1 MDQLITSLRRD
12 DKCTPGKK
20 KLVVSQLALACTLA
34 ITSQANAATND
45 ISGQTYNT
53 FHHYNDATYADD
65 VYYDGYVGWNNYA
78 ADSYYNGDIYPVI
91 NNATVNGVI
100 STYYLDDGISTNTNA
115 NSLTIKNSTI
125 HGMIYS
131 ECMTTDCADRA
142 DDYYHDR
149 LALTVD
155 NSTIDDNY
163 EHYTYNGTYNNAA
176 DTHVV
181 DVYNIGTAIT
191 LDQEVDLSIT
201 NNSHVAGITLTQG
214 YEWEDIDDNTVSTGV
229 NSSEVFNNT
238 ITVKDSTVTSGS
250 WTDEGTTGWFGNTGN
265 ASDYSGKSNFVTV
278 DTDGD
283 GVADSTIASW
293 DDVALAVVAHPNTDN
308 AMQTTAD
315 FSNSTLMGD
324 VIFSS
329 NFDENFFP
337 RGADSYRDADG
348 EVDTNGWDGTDRL
361 DLTLNNGSKWVGAA
375 QSVHQTGSID
385 VDGDGKGDIAT
396 YGVGTEATATLIDIE
411 DNSLWPLSTVGVE
424 NDDTSYSEFDHI
436 TGNQVYQ
443 SGLFNVTLNTGSQW
457 DTTKTSLIDTLSI
470 NSGSTVNVAD
480 STLISD
486 SISLTG
492 LSALNINEDG
502 HVATDSLTVDNST
515 VTISDE
521 VSAGW
526 AVGDAALYANNIKVT
541 NDGILDVGNTAANAL
556 QVDTL
561 NLTSTTDTSG
571 NIHAGVFNIESNR
584 FVLDADLTNDRTN
597 DTTKSNYGYGL
608 IAMNSDGHLTINGNG
623 DNDNTASIEAGQNEV
638 DNNGD
643 HVAAATGNYKVRI
656 DNATGAG
663 SIADYNGNELIYVN
677 DKNSNATF
685 SAANKADLGAYTY
698 QAEQRGN
705 TVVLQQMELTDYA
718 NMALSIPSANTNIW
732 NLEQDTVGTRLTNSR
747 HGLADNGGA
756 WVSYFGGNFNG
767 DNGTINYDQDVNGIM
782 VGVDTKIDGNNAK
795 WIVGA
800 AAGFAKGDMNDRS
813 GQVDQDSQTAYI
825 YSSAHFANNVFVD
838 GSLSYSH
845 FNNDLSATM
854 SNGTYVDGST
864 NSDAWGFGLKAGYDF
879 KLGDAGY
886 VTPYGSISGLFQS
899 GDDYQLSN
907 DMKVDGQSYD
917 SMRYELGVDA
927 GYTFTYSEDQAL
939 TPYFKLAYV
948 YDDSNN
954 DNDVNGDSID
964 NGTEGSAVRVGL
976 GTQFSFTKNFSAYTD
991 ANYLG
996 GGDVDQDWSANV
1008 GVKYTW

>member
-1 MDQLITSLRRD
+1 TYTTESHTWD
-12 DKCTPGKK
+12 
-20 KLVVSQLALACTLA
+20 
-34 ITSQANAATND
+34 NN
-45 ISGQTYNT
+45 IS
-53 FHHYNDATYADD
+53 
-65 VYYDGYVGWNNYA
+65 
-78 ADSYYNGDIYPVI
+78 VI
-91 NNATVNGVI
+91 
-100 STYYLDDGISTNTNA
+100 
-115 NSLTIKNSTI
+115 
-125 HGMIYS
+125 
-131 ECMTTDCADRA
+131 
-142 DDYYHDR
+142 
-149 LALTVD
+149 
-155 NSTIDDNY
+155 
-163 EHYTYNGTYNNAA
+163 
-176 DTHVV
+176 
-181 DVYNIGTAIT
+181 
-191 LDQEVDLSIT
+191 
-201 NNSHVAGITLTQG
+201 
-214 YEWEDIDDNTVSTGV
+214 
-229 NSSEVFNNT
+229 
-238 ITVKDSTVTSGS
+238 DSTVTSGS
-250 WTDEGTTGWFGNTGN
+250 VTTLEDSGFYGNS
-265 ASDYSGKSNFVTV
+265 AEPSDYSGKGGAN
-278 DTDGD
+278 
-283 GVADSTIASW
+283 
-293 DDVALAVVAHPNTDN
+293 DVALYFSDSAASNYSMKNNVY
-308 AMQTTAD
+308 
-315 FSNSTLMGD
+315 FSNSTLLGD
-324 VIFSS
+324 VVFASTFNANFYPHGHDS
-329 NFDENFFP
+329 N
-337 RGADSYRDADG
+337 ADG
-348 EVDTNGWDGTDRL
+348 VLDTNGGWADDSLNVDELNITL
-361 DLTLNNGSKWVGAA
+361 DNGSKWVGSATTSA
-375 QSVHQTGSID
+375 NVD
-385 VDGDGKGDIAT
+385 VDSTVSTDWYDVTGNSL
-396 YGVGTEATATLIDIE
+396 YPGVVAE
-411 DNSLWPLSTVGVE
+411 DNAWGRTI
-424 NDDTSYSEFDHI
+424 D
-436 TGNQVYQ
+436 NQVFQ
-443 SGLFNVTLNTGSQW
+443 SGVFNVTLNNGSEW
-457 DTTKTSLIDTLSI
+457 NTVNASNIDTLAVNNGSEVNVT
-470 NSGSTVNVAD
+470 NSSLLSDTIGLTNGSSLNIGEDGEVATDHLTVDSYSTVNLTE
-480 STLISD
+480 ST
-486 SISLTG
+486 
-492 LSALNINEDG
+492 
-502 HVATDSLTVDNST
+502 
-515 VTISDE
+515 
-521 VSAGW
+521 GW
-526 AVGDAALYANNIKVT
+526 NNYSNLYANTITVT
-541 NDGILDVGNTAANAL
+541 NGGVLDVN
-556 QVDTL
+556 VDQFDTEAFR
-561 NLTSTTDTSG
+561 TDKLELTSG
-571 NIHAGVFNIESNR
+571 NIADHNGNVVSGVFNIHSSDY
-584 FVLDADLTNDRTN
+584 VLNADLVNDRTW
-597 DTTKSNYGYGL
+597 DTSKSNYGYG
-608 IAMNSDGHLTINGNG
+608 IVAMNSDGHLTINGNG
-623 DNDNTASIEAGQNEV
+623 DV
-638 DNNGD
+638 DNGTELDNSSVD
-643 HVAAATGNYKVRI
+643 NVVAATGNYKVRI

>member
-1 MDQLITSLRRD
+1 
-12 DKCTPGKK
+12 
-20 KLVVSQLALACTLA
+20 
-34 ITSQANAATND
+34 
-45 ISGQTYNT
+45 
-53 FHHYNDATYADD
+53 
-65 VYYDGYVGWNNYA
+65 
-78 ADSYYNGDIYPVI
+78 
-91 NNATVNGVI
+91 
-100 STYYLDDGISTNTNA
+100 
-115 NSLTIKNSTI
+115 
-125 HGMIYS
+125 
-131 ECMTTDCADRA
+131 
-142 DDYYHDR
+142 YYHDR

-191 LDQEVDLSIT
+191 LDQEVDMSIT

-250 WTDEGTTGWFGNTGN
+250 WSDEGTSGWFGNTGN
-265 ASDYSGKSNFVTV
+265 ASDYNG
-278 DTDGD
+278 GD
-283 GVADSTIASW
+283 W
-293 DDVALAVVAHPNTDN
+293 NRDDIALAVIAHPAADN
-308 AMQTTAD
+308 AMQTTATFD
-315 FSNSTLMGD
+315 NSTLMGD
-324 VIFSS
+324 VFFSS

-337 RGADSYRDADG
+337 HGRDSYRDADG
-348 EVDTNGWDGTDRL
+348 DVDTNGWDGTDRL

-375 QSVHQTGSID
+375 MSAHLTVDTNDDGVPDAYGPVYNDSGVVID
-385 VDGDGKGDIAT
+385 T
-396 YGVGTEATATLIDIE
+396 STGTEATATLIDIAA
-411 DNSLWPLSTVGVE
+411 NSLWPSSTVGVE
-424 NDDTSYSEFDHI
+424 NSDSEYSEFDHI
-436 TGNQVYQ
+436 IGNEVYQ

>member
-1 MDQLITSLRRD
+1 MHSW
-12 DKCTPGKK
+12 KK

-238 ITVKDSTVTSGS
+238 ITVKDSIVTSGS

-293 DDVALAVVAHPNTDN
+293 DDVALAVVAHPNADN

>member
-1 MDQLITSLRRD
+1 MHSW
-12 DKCTPGKK
+12 KK

-886 VTPYGSISGLFQS
+886 VTPSVLGL
-899 GDDYQLSN
+899 
-907 DMKVDGQSYD
+907 
-917 SMRYELGVDA
+917 
-927 GYTFTYSEDQAL
+927 
-939 TPYFKLAYV
+939 
-948 YDDSNN
+948 
-954 DNDVNGDSID
+954 
-964 NGTEGSAVRVGL
+964 
-976 GTQFSFTKNFSAYTD
+976 
-991 ANYLG
+991 
-996 GGDVDQDWSANV
+996 
-1008 GVKYTW
+1008 

>member
-1 MDQLITSLRRD
+1 M
-12 DKCTPGKK
+12 
-20 KLVVSQLALACTLA
+20 
-34 ITSQANAATND
+34 
-45 ISGQTYNT
+45 SGDSGGQSN
-53 FHHYNDATYADD
+53 
-65 VYYDGYVGWNNYA
+65 GYVGWNNYA

-131 ECMTTDCADRA
+131 ECMTTDCAERA
-142 DDYYHDR
+142 NDYYHDR

-250 WTDEGTTGWFGNTGN
+250 WSDEGTSGWFGNTGN
-265 ASDYSGKSNFVTV
+265 ASDYNG
-278 DTDGD
+278 GD
-283 GVADSTIASW
+283 W
-293 DDVALAVVAHPNTDN
+293 NRDDIALAVIAHPAADN
-308 AMQTTAD
+308 AMQTTATFD
-315 FSNSTLMGD
+315 NSTLMGD
-324 VIFSS
+324 VFFSS

-337 RGADSYRDADG
+337 HGRDSYRDADG
-348 EVDTNGWDGTDRL
+348 DVDTNGWDGTDRL

-375 QSVHQTGSID
+375 MSAHLTVDTNDDGVPDAYGPVYNDNGVVIDTSTGT
-385 VDGDGKGDIAT
+385 K
-396 YGVGTEATATLIDIE
+396 ATATLIDIAA
-411 DNSLWPLSTVGVE
+411 NSLWPSSTVGVE
-424 NDDTSYSEFDHI
+424 NSDSEYSEFDHI
-436 TGNQVYQ
+436 IGNEVYQ

-718 NMALSIPSANTNIW
+718 NMALSIPPANTNIW

>member
-1 MDQLITSLRRD
+1 MHSW
-12 DKCTPGKK
+12 KK

-293 DDVALAVVAHPNTDN
+293 DDVALAVVAHPNADN

-436 TGNQVYQ
+436 TGNQVYK

>member
-1 MDQLITSLRRD
+1 MHSW
-12 DKCTPGKK
+12 KK

-142 DDYYHDR
+142 NDYYHDR

-181 DVYNIGTAIT
+181 NVYNIGTAIT

-265 ASDYSGKSNFVTV
+265 ASDYN
-278 DTDGD
+278 GD
-283 GVADSTIASW
+283 GWNA
-293 DDVALAVVAHPNTDN
+293 DDVALAVIAHPYADN
-308 AMQTTAD
+308 AMQTTATFD
-315 FSNSTLMGD
+315 NSTLMGD
-324 VIFSS
+324 VFFSS

-337 RGADSYRDADG
+337 HGRDSYRDADG
-348 EVDTNGWDGTDRL
+348 DVDTNGWDGTDRL

-375 QSVHQTGSID
+375 MSAHQVDLGSDIGTD
-385 VDGDGKGDIAT
+385 TDGDGDVDNDTLDGKIDKNSPLDGIYDA
-396 YGVGTEATATLIDIE
+396 YAMGSDATATLIDIAA
-411 DNSLWPLSTVGVE
+411 NSLWPSSTVGVE
-424 NDDTSYSEFDHI
+424 NSDSEYSEFDHI
-436 TGNQVYQ
+436 IGNEVYQ

-643 HVAAATGNYKVRI
+643 RVAAATGNYKVRI

-663 SIADYNGNELIYVN
+663 SVADYNGNELIYVN

-732 NLEQDTVGTRLTNSR
+732 NLEQDTV
-747 HGLADNGGA
+747 
-756 WVSYFGGNFNG
+756 
-767 DNGTINYDQDVNGIM
+767 
-782 VGVDTKIDGNNAK
+782 
-795 WIVGA
+795 
-800 AAGFAKGDMNDRS
+800 
-813 GQVDQDSQTAYI
+813 
-825 YSSAHFANNVFVD
+825 
-838 GSLSYSH
+838 
-845 FNNDLSATM
+845 
-854 SNGTYVDGST
+854 
-864 NSDAWGFGLKAGYDF
+864 
-879 KLGDAGY
+879 
-886 VTPYGSISGLFQS
+886 
-899 GDDYQLSN
+899 
-907 DMKVDGQSYD
+907 
-917 SMRYELGVDA
+917 
-927 GYTFTYSEDQAL
+927 
-939 TPYFKLAYV
+939 
-948 YDDSNN
+948 
-954 DNDVNGDSID
+954 
-964 NGTEGSAVRVGL
+964 
-976 GTQFSFTKNFSAYTD
+976 
-991 ANYLG
+991 
-996 GGDVDQDWSANV
+996 
-1008 GVKYTW
+1008 

>member
-1 MDQLITSLRRD
+1 
-12 DKCTPGKK
+12 
-20 KLVVSQLALACTLA
+20 
-34 ITSQANAATND
+34 
-45 ISGQTYNT
+45 
-53 FHHYNDATYADD
+53 
-65 VYYDGYVGWNNYA
+65 
-78 ADSYYNGDIYPVI
+78 
-91 NNATVNGVI
+91 
-100 STYYLDDGISTNTNA
+100 
-115 NSLTIKNSTI
+115 
-125 HGMIYS
+125 
-131 ECMTTDCADRA
+131 
-142 DDYYHDR
+142 DYYHDR

-250 WTDEGTTGWFGNTGN
+250 WSDEGTSGWFGNTGN
-265 ASDYSGKSNFVTV
+265 ASDYNG
-278 DTDGD
+278 GD
-283 GVADSTIASW
+283 W
-293 DDVALAVVAHPNTDN
+293 NRDDIALAVIAHPAADN
-308 AMQTTAD
+308 AMQTTATFD
-315 FSNSTLMGD
+315 NSTLMGD
-324 VIFSS
+324 VFFSS

-337 RGADSYRDADG
+337 HGRDSYRDADG
-348 EVDTNGWDGTDRL
+348 DVDTNGWDGTDRL

-375 QSVHQTGSID
+375 MSAHLTVDTNDDGVPDAYGPVYNDNGVVID
-385 VDGDGKGDIAT
+385 T
-396 YGVGTEATATLIDIE
+396 STGTEATVTLIDIAA
-411 DNSLWPLSTVGVE
+411 NSLWPSSTVGVE
-424 NDDTSYSEFDHI
+424 NSDSEYSEFDHI
-436 TGNQVYQ
+436 IGNEVYQ

-899 GDDYQLSN
+899 GDGYQLSN

>member
-1 MDQLITSLRRD
+1 
-12 DKCTPGKK
+12 
-20 KLVVSQLALACTLA
+20 
-34 ITSQANAATND
+34 
-45 ISGQTYNT
+45 
-53 FHHYNDATYADD
+53 
-65 VYYDGYVGWNNYA
+65 
-78 ADSYYNGDIYPVI
+78 
-91 NNATVNGVI
+91 
-100 STYYLDDGISTNTNA
+100 
-115 NSLTIKNSTI
+115 
-125 HGMIYS
+125 
-131 ECMTTDCADRA
+131 
-142 DDYYHDR
+142 
-149 LALTVD
+149 
-155 NSTIDDNY
+155 
-163 EHYTYNGTYNNAA
+163 TYNNAA

-181 DVYNIGTAIT
+181 NVFNIGTAIT
-191 LDQEVDLSIT
+191 LDQEVDLSIS

-250 WTDEGTTGWFGNTGN
+250 WSDEGTSGWFGNTGN
-265 ASDYSGKSNFVTV
+265 ASDYNG
-278 DTDGD
+278 GD
-283 GVADSTIASW
+283 W
-293 DDVALAVVAHPNTDN
+293 NRDDIALAVIAHPAADN
-308 AMQTTAD
+308 AMQTTATFD
-315 FSNSTLMGD
+315 NSTLMGD
-324 VIFSS
+324 VFFSS

-337 RGADSYRDADG
+337 HGRDSYRDADG
-348 EVDTNGWDGTDRL
+348 DVDTNGWDGTDRL

-375 QSVHQTGSID
+375 MSAHLTVDTNDDGVPDAYGPVYNDNGVVID
-385 VDGDGKGDIAT
+385 T
-396 YGVGTEATATLIDIE
+396 STGTEATATLIDIAA
-411 DNSLWPLSTVGVE
+411 NSLWPSSTVGVE
-424 NDDTSYSEFDHI
+424 NSDSEYSEFDHI
-436 TGNQVYQ
+436 IGNEVYQ

>member
-1 MDQLITSLRRD
+1 
-12 DKCTPGKK
+12 
-20 KLVVSQLALACTLA
+20 
-34 ITSQANAATND
+34 
-45 ISGQTYNT
+45 
-53 FHHYNDATYADD
+53 
-65 VYYDGYVGWNNYA
+65 NNYA

-142 DDYYHDR
+142 NDYYHDR

-181 DVYNIGTAIT
+181 NVYNIGTAIT

-265 ASDYSGKSNFVTV
+265 ASDYNGKGWN
-278 DTDGD
+278 
-283 GVADSTIASW
+283 ADDI
-293 DDVALAVVAHPNTDN
+293 ALAVIAHPAADN
-308 AMQTTAD
+308 SMQTTATFD
-315 FSNSTLMGD
+315 NSTLMGD
-324 VIFSS
+324 VFFSS

-337 RGADSYRDADG
+337 HGRDSYRDADG
-348 EVDTNGWDGTDRL
+348 DVDTNGWDGTDRL

-375 QSVHQTGSID
+375 MSAHLTVDTNDDGVPDAYGPVYNDNGVVID
-385 VDGDGKGDIAT
+385 T
-396 YGVGTEATATLIDIE
+396 STGTEATATLIDIAA
-411 DNSLWPLSTVGVE
+411 NSLWPSSTVGVE
-424 NDDTSYSEFDHI
+424 NSDSEYSEFDHI
-436 TGNQVYQ
+436 IGNEVYQ

>member
-1 MDQLITSLRRD
+1 MHSW
-12 DKCTPGKK
+12 KK

-131 ECMTTDCADRA
+131 ECMTTDCAERA
-142 DDYYHDR
+142 NDYYHDR

-181 DVYNIGTAIT
+181 NVFNIGTAIT
-191 LDQEVDLSIT
+191 LDQEVDLSIS

-250 WTDEGTTGWFGNTGN
+250 WSDEGTSGWFGNTGN
-265 ASDYSGKSNFVTV
+265 ASDYNG
-278 DTDGD
+278 GD
-283 GVADSTIASW
+283 W
-293 DDVALAVVAHPNTDN
+293 NRDDIALAVIAHPAADN
-308 AMQTTAD
+308 AMQTTATFD
-315 FSNSTLMGD
+315 NSTLMGD
-324 VIFSS
+324 VFFSS

-337 RGADSYRDADG
+337 HGRDSYRDADG
-348 EVDTNGWDGTDRL
+348 DVDTNGWDGTDRL

-375 QSVHQTGSID
+375 MSAHLTVDTNDDGVPDAYGPVYNDNGVVID
-385 VDGDGKGDIAT
+385 T
-396 YGVGTEATATLIDIE
+396 STGTEATATLIDIAA
-411 DNSLWPLSTVGVE
+411 NSLWPSSTVGVE
-424 NDDTSYSEFDHI
+424 NSDSEYSEFDHI
-436 TGNQVYQ
+436 IGNEVYQ

-584 FVLDADLTNDRTN
+584 FVLDADLANDRTN

-677 DKNSNATF
+677 DKNTNATF

-825 YSSAHFANNVFVD
+825 ILFC
-838 GSLSYSH
+838 SLREQR
-845 FNNDLSATM
+845 LC
-854 SNGTYVDGST
+854 
-864 NSDAWGFGLKAGYDF
+864 
-879 KLGDAGY
+879 
-886 VTPYGSISGLFQS
+886 
-899 GDDYQLSN
+899 
-907 DMKVDGQSYD
+907 
-917 SMRYELGVDA
+917 
-927 GYTFTYSEDQAL
+927 
-939 TPYFKLAYV
+939 
-948 YDDSNN
+948 
-954 DNDVNGDSID
+954 
-964 NGTEGSAVRVGL
+964 
-976 GTQFSFTKNFSAYTD
+976 
-991 ANYLG
+991 
-996 GGDVDQDWSANV
+996 
-1008 GVKYTW
+1008 

>member
-1 MDQLITSLRRD
+1 MHSW
-12 DKCTPGKK
+12 KK

-293 DDVALAVVAHPNTDN
+293 DDVALAVVAHPNADN

-663 SIADYNGNELIYVN
+663 SIADYNDNELIYVN

-886 VTPYGSISGLFQS
+886 VTPYGSVSGLFQS

-964 NGTEGSAVRVGL
+964 NGTEGPAVRVGL

>member
-1 MDQLITSLRRD
+1 MHSW
-12 DKCTPGKK
+12 KK

-293 DDVALAVVAHPNTDN
+293 DDVALAVVAHPNADN

-571 NIHAGVFNIESNR
+571 NIHAGVFNIENNR

-663 SIADYNGNELIYVN
+663 SIADYNDNELIYVN

-886 VTPYGSISGLFQS
+886 VTPYGSVSGLFQS

>member
-1 MDQLITSLRRD
+1 TTESHTWD
-12 DKCTPGKK
+12 
-20 KLVVSQLALACTLA
+20 
-34 ITSQANAATND
+34 NN
-45 ISGQTYNT
+45 IS
-53 FHHYNDATYADD
+53 
-65 VYYDGYVGWNNYA
+65 
-78 ADSYYNGDIYPVI
+78 VI
-91 NNATVNGVI
+91 
-100 STYYLDDGISTNTNA
+100 
-115 NSLTIKNSTI
+115 
-125 HGMIYS
+125 
-131 ECMTTDCADRA
+131 
-142 DDYYHDR
+142 
-149 LALTVD
+149 
-155 NSTIDDNY
+155 
-163 EHYTYNGTYNNAA
+163 
-176 DTHVV
+176 
-181 DVYNIGTAIT
+181 
-191 LDQEVDLSIT
+191 
-201 NNSHVAGITLTQG
+201 
-214 YEWEDIDDNTVSTGV
+214 
-229 NSSEVFNNT
+229 
-238 ITVKDSTVTSGS
+238 DSTVTSGS
-250 WTDEGTTGWFGNTGN
+250 VTTLEDSGFYGNS
-265 ASDYSGKSNFVTV
+265 AEPSDYSGKGGAN
-278 DTDGD
+278 
-283 GVADSTIASW
+283 
-293 DDVALAVVAHPNTDN
+293 DVALYFSDSAASNYSMKNNVY
-308 AMQTTAD
+308 
-315 FSNSTLMGD
+315 FSNSTLLGD
-324 VIFSS
+324 VVFASTFNANFYPHGHDS
-329 NFDENFFP
+329 N
-337 RGADSYRDADG
+337 ADG
-348 EVDTNGWDGTDRL
+348 VLDTNGGWADDSLNVDELNITL
-361 DLTLNNGSKWVGAA
+361 DNGSKWVGSATTSA
-375 QSVHQTGSID
+375 NVD
-385 VDGDGKGDIAT
+385 VDSTVSTDWYDVTGNSL
-396 YGVGTEATATLIDIE
+396 YPGVVAE
-411 DNSLWPLSTVGVE
+411 DNAWGRTI
-424 NDDTSYSEFDHI
+424 D
-436 TGNQVYQ
+436 NQVFQ
-443 SGLFNVTLNTGSQW
+443 SGVFNVTLNNGSEW
-457 DTTKTSLIDTLSI
+457 NTVNASNIDTLAVNNGSEVNVT
-470 NSGSTVNVAD
+470 NSSLLSDTIGLTNGSSLNIGEDGEVATDHLTVDSYSTVNLTE
-480 STLISD
+480 ST
-486 SISLTG
+486 
-492 LSALNINEDG
+492 
-502 HVATDSLTVDNST
+502 
-515 VTISDE
+515 
-521 VSAGW
+521 GW
-526 AVGDAALYANNIKVT
+526 NNYSNLYANTITVT
-541 NDGILDVGNTAANAL
+541 NGGVLDVN
-556 QVDTL
+556 VDQFDTEAFR
-561 NLTSTTDTSG
+561 TDKLELTSG
-571 NIHAGVFNIESNR
+571 NIADHNGNVVSGVFNIHSSDY
-584 FVLDADLTNDRTN
+584 VLNADLVNDRTW
-597 DTTKSNYGYGL
+597 DTSKSNYGYG
-608 IAMNSDGHLTINGNG
+608 IVAMNSDGHLTINGNG
-623 DNDNTASIEAGQNEV
+623 DV
-638 DNNGD
+638 DNGTELDNSSVD
-643 HVAAATGNYKVRI
+643 NVVAATGNYKVRI